1 MHENLQSKPDNVKR
15 YALITGASQGFGKEL
30 AEELARRGHN
40 LLLVSL
46 PNENL
51 DKVSNELALKYNID
65 AKYFESDLTKE
76 RSVYDIAEWA
86 LLQYRV
92 NVLINNAGIGGS
104 MPFQLCTT
112 KMLDEMILIN
122 IRAVTILT
130 RLMIE
135 ELRSHP
141 KSYILNVGSLASFSP
156 MAFKSVYP
164 PSKAFIYSFSHGLN
178 QELKGS
184 GVSVTA
190 IHPGP
195 MKTNA
200 EVTSRIERQSFLGR
214 LGLLSPKRVAKQAI
228 NGLFKSKT
236 QIVPGIYNRI
246 FWLLLKITPLNIRL
260 SLVSD
265 VFRLEASKTH
275 NGGKPV
281 SSNQR

>member
-1 MHENLQSKPDNVKR
+1 MIQEILQSKTDSAKK

-30 AEELARRGHN
+30 AEELARRSHN

-51 DKVSNELALKYNID
+51 DKVSNELASKYKID
-65 AKYFESDLTKE
+65 VNYFESDLTHE

-86 LLQYRV
+86 LSKYRV

-112 KMLDEMILIN
+112 KMLDEMIQIN

-156 MAFKSVYP
+156 MAFKTIYP
-164 PSKAFIYSFSHGLN
+164 ASKAFIYSFSHGLN

-184 GVSVTA
+184 GVTVTA

-200 EVTSRIERQSFLGR
+200 EVTSRIERQSPLGR
-214 LGLLSPKRVAKQAI
+214 LGLLSPKKVAKQAI
-228 NGLFKSKT
+228 NGLFKSRT

-246 FWLLLKITPLNIRL
+246 FWLLMKITPLNFRL
-260 SLVSD
+260 NLVSD
-265 VFRLEASKTH
+265 VFKMEASKTH
-275 NGGKPV
+275 NGGKPF
-281 SSNQR
+281 S